1 MNTYRKS
8 LAAFCA
14 ACFAVV
20 SALAADAS
28 PAGIWKWTQQGRG
41 GNPGVERVL
50 TLEHKDG
57 KLTGTLKGAK
67 MGEFE
72 IPDVAISNGSFKD
85 GAVSFSIEMEFN
97 NNKFVSKYQ
106 GKLEGDTITGEVE
119 RPGRDG
125 GQSRKTPWTAKRA
138 K

>member
-1 MNTYRKS
+1 M
-8 LAAFCA
+8 AAG
-14 ACFAVV
+14 
-20 SALAADAS
+20 ALAADAS
-28 PAGIWKWTQQGRG
+28 PAGTWKWTQPGRG
-41 GNPGVERVL
+41 GGPGVERTL
-50 TLEHKDG
+50 TLEHKGG

-72 IPDVAISNGSFKD
+72 IPDTAIRNGSLKD

-97 NNKFVSKYQ
+97 GNKFVSKYQ
-106 GKLEGDTITGEVE
+106 GKLAGNTITGSIE

-125 GQSRKTPWTAKRA
+125 GETRKTEWTATRA